1 METAV
6 PLHMVQDGC
15 GTLTIQSVFSAGD
28 WIPTGMTFEVSQC
41 DAKWQVTGI
50 SMDMSLTPDD

>member
-1 METAV
+1 
-6 PLHMVQDGC
+6 MVQDWS
-15 GTLTIQSVFSAGD
+15 GTLTIQGVFSGGD

-50 SMDMSLTPDD
+50 SMDMSLTTDD